1 MGISLEELQL
11 AARNHALPLETLR
24 DPITP
29 PGLHYLLIHF
39 DIPAVDADSYRLT
52 IDGLVERP
60 VRADARRHPRVR
72 GQRARAARAA
82 MAKPTVAER
91 GCRDRGVDGDPAA
104 TAA

>member
-39 DIPAVDADSYRLT
+39 DIPAVDTDSYRLA

-60 VRADARRHPRVR
+60 VELSLV
-72 GQRARAARAA
+72 
-82 MAKPTVAER
+82 
-91 GCRDRGVDGDPAA
+91 
-104 TAA
+104 